1 MKKNNNYYRLLKAF
15 IYYNSLNLNFINKW
29 GRTTIITTRMRM
41 GHRKHITILVQRLK
55 IGINNSSSTI
65 LAPSDSSSHKP
76 KTDRDQDQE
85 VTNQVCTINIFKHA
99 FFNIWIFKTYCEQLI
114 YSDFLQSS
122 FNYRHLAQAQGFSY
136 LSALGTDQ
144 SYACNE

>member
-1 MKKNNNYYRLLKAF
+1 
-15 IYYNSLNLNFINKW
+15 
-29 GRTTIITTRMRM
+29 
-41 GHRKHITILVQRLK
+41 LVQRLK

-99 FFNIWIFKTYCEQLI
+99 FFNI
-114 YSDFLQSS
+114 
-122 FNYRHLAQAQGFSY
+122 
-136 LSALGTDQ
+136 
-144 SYACNE
+144 

>member
-1 MKKNNNYYRLLKAF
+1 
-15 IYYNSLNLNFINKW
+15 
-29 GRTTIITTRMRM
+29 M

-55 IGINNSSSTI
+55 IGINSSSLTI

-99 FFNIWIFKTYCEQLI
+99 FFNI
-114 YSDFLQSS
+114 
-122 FNYRHLAQAQGFSY
+122 
-136 LSALGTDQ
+136 
-144 SYACNE
+144 

>member
-1 MKKNNNYYRLLKAF
+1 
-15 IYYNSLNLNFINKW
+15 
-29 GRTTIITTRMRM
+29 M

-99 FFNIWIFKTYCEQLI
+99 FFNI
-114 YSDFLQSS
+114 
-122 FNYRHLAQAQGFSY
+122 
-136 LSALGTDQ
+136 
-144 SYACNE
+144 